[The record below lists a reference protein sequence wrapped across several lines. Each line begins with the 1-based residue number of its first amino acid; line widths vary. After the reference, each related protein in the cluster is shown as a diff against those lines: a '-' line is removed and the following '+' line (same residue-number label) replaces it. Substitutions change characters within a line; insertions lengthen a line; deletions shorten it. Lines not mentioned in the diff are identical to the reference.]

1 MKPPEDMIFI
11 LFNSKYNSADVARGK
26 LKDLIGMEVIEL
38 YFKLI
43 HTDDVALGNLNAP
56 EAMAVIWLSSKFII
70 KDLAKRK
77 PKVSVEFAGR
87 SFLIISDSII
97 S

>member
-70 KDLAKRK
+70 KDLVKGNQK
-77 PKVSVEFAGR
+77 CQ
-87 SFLIISDSII
+87 
-97 S
+97 